1 MSSTA
6 AIPGSA
12 QGFLLCYAR
21 LMKNVVVFCSLLG
34 AAGAA
39 AEGRSWSLGADSWA
53 RPRDGQSVARMT
65 PLPEAIAEWSAD
77 TTQQLVIR
85 YPGGEDGQLWAF
97 ELRSWLVA
105 LGVPQE
111 KLELV
116 AGSQQADRIEIELSR

>member
-1 MSSTA
+1 
-6 AIPGSA
+6 
-12 QGFLLCYAR
+12 
-21 LMKNVVVFCSLLG
+21 MKNILFLCCLLG
-34 AAGAA
+34 AGAA
-39 AEGRSWSLGADSWA
+39 VADERSWSLSADGWA
-53 RPRDGQSVARMT
+53 RPRDGQSVARMA
-65 PLPEAIAEWSAD
+65 PLPEAIAAWSAD
-77 TTQQLVIR
+77 TAQRLVIH

>member
-1 MSSTA
+1 MRGSSN
-6 AIPGSA
+6 S
-12 QGFLLCYAR
+12 FSLCYAGFVR
-21 LMKNVVVFCSLLG
+21 NIVFLCSVLG
-34 AAGAA
+34 ASGAA
-39 AEGRSWSLGADSWA
+39 AEGRSWSLSADSWA
-53 RPRDGQSVARMT
+53 RPRDGQAVASMQ

-77 TTQQLVIR
+77 TAQHLVIH

-105 LGVPQE
+105 LGVPQD